1 MAFSADNRQI
11 IFANKGSG
19 QGNTLAKYTI
29 IDKGYSD
36 GVSCVRFSLNTA
48 HYSELQMGQV
58 WYNISAYYNN

>member
-1 MAFSADNRQI
+1 MSMAFSADNRQI

-48 HYSELQMGQV
+48 NPIIVSCRWDKYD
-58 WYNISAYYNN
+58 II